1 MDVSLCIKLSPIT
14 RKINKAKLLYQR
26 YFNKY
31 IDAFNAIN
39 FKMKK
44 IIIINSSI
52 FKFNKIQNIYYW
64 KMILFTSY
72 VI

>member
-1 MDVSLCIKLSPIT
+1 MDVSLCIQLLSIIW
-14 RKINKAKLLYQR
+14 KISKAKLLYQR

-44 IIIINSSI
+44 IIIINSSK
-52 FKFNKIQNIYYW
+52 FKIYIVGKW
-64 KMILFTSY
+64 
-72 VI
+72 